1 MMPAGVQA
9 LSSSKYGCFSNQ
21 IIGGSSFSSPLP
33 ALPLLSSH
41 RRPLAKHTFIVCSTP
56 NDKEDAST
64 DWDTAW
70 SEFRKGV
77 EAQSP
82 KRNIGTKPPR

>member
-1 MMPAGVQA
+1 MIAGVQA
-9 LSSSKYGCFSNQ
+9 LGGSKQGWFSNQ
-21 IIGGSSFSSPLP
+21 IIGGSSFTSSPLA
-33 ALPLLSSH
+33 ALPLSSSH
-41 RRPLAKHTFIVCSTP
+41 PRSLARSKLNATP

-70 SEFRKGV
+70 STFRKGV

-82 KRNIGTKPPR
+82 KQSNVGIKPPK